1 MFTGS
6 YGSVQV
12 TVIRPDELGPRERQL
27 WLAYQQLSLVT
38 LSPYMSFTFTQ
49 IVSRYRASARVAVIE
64 NDGAIQAFLPFE
76 ISENKI
82 GNPIGHPMNDLQGF
96 IGSNTAIINAKSVI
110 RKAGLRGWRF
120 DHAPATQESLSP
132 HHHEGTL
139 VHAPVVD
146 ISSGYQAYVESHTR
160 PGAKRIAE
168 KQRSL
173 QRRLGPVS
181 LEWQS
186 SDEGHLKQLIAW
198 KSGKYGGTQR
208 LFSEEP
214 SPLSILQDLAVSDS
228 EECAGIVS
236 VLYAGEQAVA
246 IHLGLRGPMGL
257 YSWMPS
263 YDSELSRYSPGLL
276 MWMPLMEAAAARD
289 IPRLDLGYGQHS
301 YKFDLANDSYPVAG
315 GAVWASKVEHQL
327 RRLYRRFY
335 YDKRVAHQQARKLTE
350 TANAQASSGTLAKDG
365 TP

>member
-1 MFTGS
+1 
-6 YGSVQV
+6 
-12 TVIRPDELGPRERQL
+12 
-27 WLAYQQLSLVT
+27 
-38 LSPYMSFTFTQ
+38 MSFTFTQ
-49 IVSRYRASARVAVIE
+49 VVSRYRASARVAVIE

-76 ISENKI
+76 ISGQKI
-82 GNPIGHPMNDLQGF
+82 GVPIGYPINDLQGF
-96 IGSNTAIINAKSVI
+96 IGPNTDIDAKSVI
-110 RKAGLRGWRF
+110 RKVGLRGWRF

-146 ISSGYQAYVESHTR
+146 ISNGYEAYVDSHTR

-181 LEWQS
+181 LEWRS
-186 SDEGHLKQLIAW
+186 SDEGQLKQLITW
-198 KSGKYGGTQR
+198 RSGKYDGTQR
-208 LFSEEP
+208 LFSEE
-214 SPLSILQDLAVSDS
+214 SSALSITKDLAASDS
-228 EECAGIVS
+228 EDCAGIIS

-246 IHLGLRGPMGL
+246 IHLGLRGPAGL

-263 YDSELSRYSPGLL
+263 YDNELSRFSPGLL
-276 MWMPLMEAAAARD
+276 MWMPLIEAAAARN

-315 GAVWASKVEHQL
+315 GAVWSSKVEQQL
-327 RRLYRRFY
+327 RRLYRKFY
-335 YDKRVAHQQARKLTE
+335 YDKRVAHERARKSAA
-350 TANAQASSGTLAKDG
+350 TAGTQASGGTLVKG
-365 TP
+365 GRQ